1 MENEKEK
8 SLRGTMVDMEVGECI
23 TVGMEKY
30 NNARFYASN
39 LGLTLGRK
47 YSTSCD
53 REKMTI
59 TIVREE

>member
-1 MENEKEK
+1 MKNETEN
-8 SLRGTMVDMEVGECI
+8 LRGTMVDMEVGECI

-39 LGLTLGRK
+39 LGLMLGRK

-53 REKMTI
+53 RNTMTI
-59 TIVREE
+59 TIVREK